1 MRLLAGVRGVVLLT
15 WREAWR
21 SRLWLVFVA
30 IAVLFLLGVPRMD
43 AVDGSAR
50 LKLSVMAVTS
60 GTGFAVTLLA
70 VLLGAA
76 GLRRDLESKT
86 AYTLF
91 AKPIPIAGYLLGRWT
106 GTLAWLL
113 VGSTALAV
121 VGVATVALQGRGL
134 PTMRRAVAP
143 LAWRQLSAAGEQVEV
158 ESRKTRLRLGGL
170 PGNGVRWQFAGV
182 ERPQPGGELEVL
194 LRAEL
199 SPTDP
204 EHPVEQ
210 ARVEVHA
217 RWNDAGGEER
227 DRLLEL
233 DARSPYGH
241 EDGAQRGRVLIRS
254 RDEGSR
260 DLGQDYLRLRL
271 PAEAIGADGRV
282 AVELIRLETSADV
295 VVDRDGSARIAKP
308 AGGLLVNLLR
318 GAAADLAAAGLL
330 AACALFCAVVSNL
343 GVTLLGGLT
352 LFFTGNALAAV
363 RDSLDYDNPS
373 QPVRRLLR
381 LLLEV
386 IPDFG
391 RDPVSADLAAGV
403 AVGWDRVAS
412 AWMYFGLYAAI
423 FLVAAWVALKRKEI

>member
-1 MRLLAGVRGVVLLT
+1 MALLT

-21 SRLWLVFVA
+21 SRLWLVFVG
-30 IAVLFLLGVPRMD
+30 IAVLFLLGVPRMQ
-43 AVDGSAR
+43 AVDPSAR

-70 VLLGAA
+70 VLIGAA

-106 GTLAWLL
+106 GTIVWLL
-113 VGSTALAV
+113 AGSVALAV

-134 PTMRRAVAP
+134 PTMRRAVMPAE
-143 LAWRQLSAAGEQVEV
+143 WRQLSAAGEVVEV
-158 ESRKTRLRLGGL
+158 ESRRNRLRLGGQT
-170 PGNGVRWQFAGV
+170 GNGVRWEFTGV
-182 ERPQPGGELEVL
+182 ERPPPGEELEVL

-199 SPTDP
+199 TPTDP
-204 EHPVEQ
+204 DNPVEQ
-210 ARVEVHA
+210 LRIEVHA
-217 RWNDAGGEER
+217 RCRDAAGAER
-227 DRLLEL
+227 DRVLEL
-233 DARSPYGH
+233 DAKSPYGH
-241 EDGAQRGRVLIRS
+241 GDGAAQRGRVHIIS

-271 PAEAIGADGRV
+271 PPDAIGADGRV
-282 AVELIRLETSADV
+282 AIDLIRLETSADLV
-295 VVDRDGSARIAKP
+295 LDRDGSARIAKP

-352 LFFTGNALAAV
+352 LFFTGNALSAMQE
-363 RDSLDYDNPS
+363 SLEYDNPS

-381 LLLEV
+381 LLVDV

-391 RDPVSADLAAGV
+391 RDPVSADLAAGM
-403 AVGWDRVAS
+403 AVGWDRVGA
-412 AWMYFGLYAAI
+412 AWMYFGLYTVL
-423 FLVAAWVALKRKEI
+423 FLVAAWIALKRKEL